1 MGITSPAIISRC
13 REQERG
19 AYKVIMATFDSTKTA
34 LSKLLEQIV
43 EGKIQLPDFQRGWV
57 WDDVHIRSLM
67 VSIARSFPI
76 GSVMLLETGGAAKF
90 QIRLVEGVE
99 LPAAVNGTIENLIL
113 DGQQRLTSLTQVL
126 KLTATVKTKDEKSR
140 EVQRL
145 YYIDI
150 EKALA
155 GNGNLDDAFIAVDET
170 RTLRANFG
178 RDIVLDLGSQA
189 KEFAAFCFPCN
200 QILNSDDWEEGLM
213 AHDAAKFARY
223 MEFRKQV
230 LNAFREYHV
239 PVIQL
244 KKETSKEAVC
254 LVFEKVNTGGVPLSV
269 FELATATYAADGF
282 NLRDDWFGRPAAN
295 VQGRQKKF
303 ATKPLLRDI
312 EPTEFLQGL
321 SLLHTH
327 ERRCAD
333 VAAGKTGKE
342 ITAVSAKREHVLAL
356 PLDAYKK
363 WADKLTAGFFEAD
376 RFLRNQGF
384 HHPKFLPYR
393 SQIIPLAAIMVHLG
407 ERWLEPVIQQKVA
420 RWFWCGVLGELYGG
434 AIETRI
440 ALDLHQ
446 LLSWI
451 EDATASEP
459 KTVGDAGFQP
469 SRLDTLR
476 TRTSAAYRGI
486 YVLLQRQGSKDFFWK
501 AKMVDLDRDD
511 CRIDIHHIFPR
522 DWCEEQGIAPKV
534 FNSIINKTPISYKA
548 NRMIGGKAPSK
559 YLQQIQAHAQ
569 VQISQADQDDILK
582 SHLIAPEPLRA
593 DDFNAFMAARK
604 TALLE
609 VISSAMGKSVLPSGG
624 DAPAE
629 DEEDEQGED

>member
-1 MGITSPAIISRC
+1 
-13 REQERG
+13 
-19 AYKVIMATFDSTKTA
+19 MATFDSTKTA
-34 LSKLLEQIV
+34 LNKLLEQIV

-57 WDDVHIRSLM
+57 WDDSHIRSLM

-76 GSVMLLETGGAAKF
+76 GSIMLLETGGTARF
-90 QIRLVEGVE
+90 QIRLVEGVD
-99 LPAAVNGTIENLIL
+99 PAPGANADVENLIL

-126 KLTATVKTKDEKSR
+126 KLAAAVQTKDDKGR

-150 EKALA
+150 EKALV
-155 GNGNLDDAFIAVDET
+155 GNSNLDDAFIAVDQT
-170 RTLRANFG
+170 RMLRTNFG
-178 RDIVLDLGSQA
+178 RDVVLDLSSQA
-189 KEFAAFCFPCN
+189 KEFAAFHFPCN
-200 QILNSDDWEEGLM
+200 QILNSDNWEEGLM
-213 AHDAAKFARY
+213 EHDAAKFARY
-223 MEFRKQV
+223 MEFRKCV

-282 NLRDDWFGRPAAN
+282 NLRDDWFGRPADG
-295 VQGRQKKF
+295 VGGRHKKF

-321 SLLHTH
+321 SLLHTY
-327 ERRCAD
+327 ERRGAD
-333 VAAGKTGKE
+333 MAAGKTGKE

-363 WADKLTAGFFEAD
+363 WADKLTDGFFAAD
-376 RFLRNQGF
+376 RFLRMEGF

-393 SQIIPLAAIMVHLG
+393 SQIIPLATTMVHLG
-407 ERWLEPVIQQKVA
+407 ERWLEPVIRQKIA
-420 RWFWCGVLGELYGG
+420 RWYWSGVLGELYGG
-434 AIETRI
+434 AIETRM
-440 ALDLHQ
+440 ALDHQ
-446 LLSWI
+446 NLLAWI
-451 EDATASEP
+451 NDPAASEP
-459 KTVGDAGFQP
+459 VTVAAAGFQP

-501 AKMVDLDRDD
+501 ARMVDLDRDE
-511 CRIDIHHIFPR
+511 CKIDIHHIFPK
-522 DWCEEQGIAPKV
+522 DWCEAQKIAPKV

-548 NRMIGGKAPSK
+548 NRMIGGKAPSQ
-559 YLQQIQAHAQ
+559 YLQQIRSHPQ
-569 VQISQADQDDILK
+569 VQVSVADQDEILK
-582 SHLIAPEPLRA
+582 SHLITPELLRA
-593 DDFNAFMAARK
+593 DDFNSFMAARK
-604 TALLE
+604 TTLLE
-609 VISSAMGKSVLPSGG
+609 VISSAMGKAILPLGG
-624 DAPAE
+624 DAPPEDAE
-629 DEEDEQGED
+629 DEEGDE

>member
-1 MGITSPAIISRC
+1 
-13 REQERG
+13 
-19 AYKVIMATFDSTKTA
+19 MATFDSTKTA
-34 LSKLLEQIV
+34 LSKLLDHII
-43 EGKIQLPDFQRGWV
+43 EGKIQPPDFQRGWV
-57 WDDVHIRSLM
+57 WDDTHIRSLL

-76 GSVMLLETGGAAKF
+76 GSVMLLETGGTARF

-99 LPAAVNGTIENLIL
+99 FAPPATVTVENLIL

-126 KLTATVKTKDEKSR
+126 KLIAPVSTKDDKGR
-140 EVQRL
+140 EVSRF

-150 EKALA
+150 EKALV
-155 GNGNLDDAFIAVDET
+155 GNSNLDESIIAVDET
-170 RTLRANFG
+170 RTLRTNFG
-178 RDIVLDLGSQA
+178 RDVVLDLGSQN

-223 MEFRKQV
+223 MEFRKHV
-230 LNAFREYHV
+230 LNAFREYQV

-282 NLRDDWFGRPAAN
+282 NLRDDWFGRPAAH
-295 VQGRQKKF
+295 VQGRHRRF
-303 ATKPLLRDI
+303 AAKPLLRDI

-321 SLLHTH
+321 SLLHTY
-327 ERRCAD
+327 EKRSAD
-333 VAAGKTGKE
+333 VSAGKSGKQV
-342 ITAVSAKREHVLAL
+342 TSVSAKREHVLAL

-363 WADKLTAGFFEAD
+363 WADKLVNGFFEAD
-376 RFLRNQGF
+376 RFLRMEGF

-393 SQIIPLAAIMVHLG
+393 SQIIPLATVMVYLG
-407 ERWLEPVIQQKVA
+407 ERWLEPIIRQKLT
-420 RWFWCGVLGELYGG
+420 RWYWSGVLGELYGG
-434 AIETRI
+434 AVETRI
-440 ALDLHQ
+440 ANDLVN
-446 LLSWI
+446 LLAWI
-451 EDATASEP
+451 DDPTASEP
-459 KTVGDAGFQP
+459 VTVVAAGFQP

-501 AKMVDLDRDD
+501 ARMVDLDRDE
-511 CRIDIHHIFPR
+511 CKIDIHHIFPR
-522 DWCEEQGIAPKV
+522 DWCGAQNITPKV

-559 YLQQIQAHAQ
+559 YLQQIQSHAQ
-569 VQISQADQDDILK
+569 VQVSEAEQDDILK
-582 SHLIAPEPLRA
+582 SHLIAPELLRA
-593 DDFNAFMAARK
+593 DDFTGFMAARK
-604 TALLE
+604 AALLE
-609 VISSAMGKSVLPSGG
+609 VISAAMGKVILPAGG

-629 DEEDEQGED
+629 DEEDEEGED